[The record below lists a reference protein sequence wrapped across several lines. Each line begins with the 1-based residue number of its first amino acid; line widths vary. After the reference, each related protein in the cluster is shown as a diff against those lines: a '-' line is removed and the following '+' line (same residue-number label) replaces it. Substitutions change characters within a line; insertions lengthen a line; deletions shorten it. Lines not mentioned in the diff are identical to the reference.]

1 MEIREI
7 KKTKSQGFMMGYILA
22 AVCGWCLTA
31 CISIG
36 VIAAAVKF
44 ILWLFRM

>member
-1 MEIREI
+1 MKENEV
-7 KKTKSQGFMMGYILA
+7 KKTKSQGFIMGYILA

-31 CISIG
+31 CIAMG
-36 VIAAAVKF
+36 VMAAAVKF